1 MGVKVG
7 LMCLRIVVFGKGVV
21 NSHVIQVININN
33 TFKHNSMILLRCI
46 SYIVSFNDMFRL

>member
-1 MGVKVG
+1 VGVKVG